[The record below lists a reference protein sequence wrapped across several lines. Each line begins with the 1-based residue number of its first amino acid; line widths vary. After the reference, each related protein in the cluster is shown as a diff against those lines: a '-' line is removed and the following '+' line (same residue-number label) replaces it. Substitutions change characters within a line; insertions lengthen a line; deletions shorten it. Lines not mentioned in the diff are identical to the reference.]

1 MNVSQCL
8 TIFQF
13 HVQKYQ
19 FWVKKIPNGALS
31 RDLNLPNNES
41 KAVSQTAIQ
50 PALCPEASKY
60 WPDWLENRGV
70 GREGKENIFELNLYD
85 FFLGSSIYPGLI
97 IM

>member
-31 RDLNLPNNES
+31 RDLNLPNSES

-50 PALCPEASKY
+50 HALCPETSKSQ
-60 WPDWLENRGV
+60 PDWPEDMGV
-70 GREGKENIFELNLYD
+70 GREGKESIFELICII
-85 FFLGSSIYPGLI
+85 FFLDPVLTQD
-97 IM
+97 